1 MEAVRELR
9 RRVTEQGFKRLRDI
23 DQVAIDVPGAR
34 DRRRPHRLTGTEEM
48 VAVARKHEL
57 VRYLQTGSGSR
68 KVLFGTNWPMIAPE
82 HALEGLD
89 ELQLR
94 DKDAFLSGN
103 AMRVFKM

>member
-1 MEAVRELR
+1 
-9 RRVTEQGFKRLRDI
+9 
-23 DQVAIDVPGAR
+23 
-34 DRRRPHRLTGTEEM
+34 M